1 MANRRSWP
9 FWLWTGLILLLV
21 LPWTTFQNHTHWQ
34 NVTWIPFASK
44 PDKLRDIVA
53 NVLLYVPW
61 GYLLVWQMPH
71 AAQRIW
77 LVAILAAVLSFST
90 EAAQLYSHG
99 RFPSATD
106 LICNILGALAGAT
119 YARTRSSI

>member
-9 FWLWTGLILLLV
+9 FWLWTGVILLLV
-21 LPWTTFQNHTHWQ
+21 LPWTTFQDHTHWQ
-34 NVTWIPFASK
+34 RVAWIPFIS
-44 PDKLRDIVA
+44 PPVRLRDVVV

-61 GYLLVWQMPH
+61 GYLFVRQMPY
-71 AAQRIW
+71 ATRRIW
-77 LVAILAAVLSFST
+77 IVVMLAAVLSFST

-119 YARTRSSI
+119 YARRRSSI